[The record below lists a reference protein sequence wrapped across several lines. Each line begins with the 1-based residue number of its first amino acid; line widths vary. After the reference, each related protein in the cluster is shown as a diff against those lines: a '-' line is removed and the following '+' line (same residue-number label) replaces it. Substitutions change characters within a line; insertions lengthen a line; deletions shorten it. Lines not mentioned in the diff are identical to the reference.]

1 MLAVS
6 LQRPVAERLGAE
18 FDVRKPRSP
27 EQPHLLCVDAPR
39 REVGA
44 PADVRAAADQRLGQP
59 DVVFR
64 ADVEHRIGEKQVADP
79 VVALGAEDV
88 SGDRL
93 RIHRPHAPPVD
104 RGVRTI
110 DAVVGASPLG
120 LYVEHPA
127 PLPVIARQLGLEL
140 HLDRRQVAPAAA
152 SAASVAGV
160 DRRDVDLRP
169 AALQRPDQLRER
181 PFAFAVDAVVGA
193 QLPHESLGVD
203 REPCAADD
211 QGGVACRAY
220 DVRQRPV
227 LGQET
232 PPVERVGPVDIAQ
245 RQPDVTGCQHAD
257 TLRQLPVREQVA
269 VRHIDAYPAY
279 RALQIGFQV
288 RKSERI
294 NGVGRGV
301 PVGRYE

>member
-1 MLAVS
+1 M
-6 LQRPVAERLGAE
+6 
-18 FDVRKPRSP
+18 
-27 EQPHLLCVDAPR
+27 
-39 REVGA
+39 
-44 PADVRAAADQRLGQP
+44 AADQRLGQP

-64 ADVEHRIGEKQVADP
+64 ADVEHRVGEKQVADP
-79 VVALGAEDV
+79 VVALGAQDIF
-88 SGDRL
+88 GDGL
-93 RIHRPHAPPVD
+93 GIHRPHAPPVD

-110 DAVVGASPLG
+110 DAVVGAPPLG

-127 PLPVIARQLGLEL
+127 LLPVIARQLGLEL

-152 SAASVAGV
+152 SAASVAGI

-181 PFAFAVDAVVGA
+181 LFALTVDAVIGV
-193 QLPHESLGVD
+193 QLPHEGLGED
-203 REPCAADD
+203 REPGTADD
-211 QGGVACRAY
+211 QRGVACRAY
-220 DVRQRPV
+220 DVRQRLV
-227 LGQET
+227 RGQEA

-245 RQPDVTGCQHAD
+245 RQPDVTGRQRAD
-257 TLRQLPVREQVA
+257 AFRELCVGEQVA
-269 VRHIDAYPAY
+269 VRNIDAYPAY
-279 RALQIGFQV
+279 RALQVGFQV